1 MRIDRIC
8 LIRPEKSE
16 PLSQTACGEESC
28 LLRDDTLSIEYH
40 DVSTPTPLHCH
51 DCYELE
57 IVFGGAGENRIA
69 DWRLPF
75 QRGTVTLLSPAEMHA
90 FYPDERT
97 RLLSVKFTDM
107 LSAPETGDLRS
118 IAFPFA
124 AQLSEDETRRVE
136 RHLELL
142 REELNAAGSEG
153 ARRRL
158 GSNFTGWLLG
168 CVLSRADTAADEAA
182 PSAEVIL
189 RVVEYVRGEY
199 LRPLTLSG
207 TAALFGYTPGHLS
220 VLFRRTTG
228 LSFCDYVCMLRL
240 ERARGLLEQTDAPI
254 QRVAELSGFQSLSY
268 FTRRFKRALG
278 CAPAQ
283 YRENHRFVQTH
294 PSFRH

>member
-1 MRIDRIC
+1 MRTDRIC

-16 PLSQTACGEESC
+16 PLSPSPCGGENS

-40 DVSTPTPLHCH
+40 DIFESTPLHCH
-51 DCYELE
+51 DCYEME

-90 FYPDERT
+90 FYPSERT
-97 RLLSVKFTDM
+97 RLLSVKLTDM

-118 IAFPFA
+118 LSFPFA
-124 AQLSEDETRRVE
+124 AQLSEVETRRVE
-136 RHLELL
+136 KHFELL
-142 REELNAAGSEG
+142 REELNAASSEG

-189 RVVEYVRGEY
+189 RVVEYVRREY
-199 LRPLTLSG
+199 LRPLTLSE

-294 PSFRH
+294 PAFRH

>member
-16 PLSQTACGEESC
+16 PLSQTACGTESS
-28 LLRDDTLSIEYH
+28 LLRDSTLSIEYH
-40 DVSTPTPLHCH
+40 DIFEPTPLHCH

-90 FYPDERT
+90 FYPAERT
-97 RLLSVKFTDM
+97 RLLSVKLTDM

-118 IAFPFA
+118 LSFPFA

-136 RHLELL
+136 KHFELL
-142 REELNAAGSEG
+142 REELNAASSEG

-158 GSNFTGWLLG
+158 GSNFAGWLLG

-182 PSAEVIL
+182 PAAEVIL
-189 RVVEYVRGEY
+189 RVVEYVRTQY
-199 LRPLTLSG
+199 LKPLTLSE

>member
-16 PLSQTACGEESC
+16 PLSQTACGTESS
-28 LLRDDTLSIEYH
+28 LLRDSTLSIEYH
-40 DVSTPTPLHCH
+40 DIFEPTPLHCH

-90 FYPDERT
+90 FYPAERT
-97 RLLSVKFTDM
+97 RLLSVKLTDM

-118 IAFPFA
+118 LSFPFA

-136 RHLELL
+136 KHFELL
-142 REELNAAGSEG
+142 REELNAASSEG

-158 GSNFTGWLLG
+158 GSNFAGWLLG

-182 PSAEVIL
+182 PAAEVIL
-189 RVVEYVRGEY
+189 RVVEYVRTQY
-199 LRPLTLSG
+199 LKPLTLSE

-240 ERARGLLEQTDAPI
+240 ERACGLLEQTDAPI

>member
-1 MRIDRIC
+1 MRTDRIC

-16 PLSQTACGEESC
+16 PLSPSPCGGENS

-40 DVSTPTPLHCH
+40 DIFEPTPLHCH

-57 IVFGGAGENRIA
+57 IVFSGAGENRIA

-90 FYPDERT
+90 FYPSEET
-97 RLLSVKFTDM
+97 RLLSVKLTDM

-118 IAFPFA
+118 LSFPFA

-136 RHLELL
+136 KHFELL
-142 REELNAAGSEG
+142 REELNAASSEG

-168 CVLSRADTAADEAA
+168 CVLSRTDTAADEAA

-189 RVVEYVRGEY
+189 RVVEYVRREY
-199 LRPLTLSG
+199 LRPLTLSE

-278 CAPAQ
+278 
-283 YRENHRFVQTH
+283 
-294 PSFRH
+294 